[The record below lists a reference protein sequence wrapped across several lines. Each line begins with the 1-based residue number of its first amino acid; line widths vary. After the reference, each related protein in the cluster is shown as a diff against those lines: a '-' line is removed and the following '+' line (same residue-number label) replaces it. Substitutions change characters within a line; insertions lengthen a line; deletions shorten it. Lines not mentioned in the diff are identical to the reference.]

1 MLKQMIAA
9 TGLCALALI
18 ATPAAAQDRRGD
30 APAPTAGFKDNVRTA
45 RELGSR
51 GAVGRRRTE
60 APRASGF
67 RGGVRVA
74 TGDVNGDGATSR
86 EPRPPRTNSGNNLK
100 QIGLAN
106 H

>member
-1 MLKQMIAA
+1 MLKSMIAA
-9 TGLCALALI
+9 TGLCALAMI
-18 ATPAAAQDRRGD
+18 ATPAAAQDRRGSTT
-30 APAPTAGFKDNVRTA
+30 APTIGFKDNVRTA

-74 TGDVNGDGATSR
+74 TGDVNGDSATR
-86 EPRPPRTNSGNNLK
+86 RGPAPARMKAQNNLK
-100 QIGLAN
+100 QMGLA
-106 H
+106 HH